1 MLAASVTYTSARLQD
16 RPVLFKMLL
25 CARLNFLT
33 PLTSP
38 AGSLVVARDA
48 RSGAPIG
55 GAKLGRMD
63 ATTYQ
68 LSSVVVDEPWRGKG
82 VGKNLIRRA
91 LELAPADATVFLTTL
106 EDRQALYN
114 PFAFEVC
121 DPTNDQ
127 VPANIQLEMVLG
139 SALFST
145 TNLIVM
151 RRN

>member
-1 MLAASVTYTSARLQD
+1 MCQTQLPDAADESGGIARRRPGREIGCAD
-16 RPVLFKMLL
+16 R
-25 CARLNFLT
+25 R
-33 PLTSP
+33 
-38 AGSLVVARDA
+38 RQA
-48 RSGAPIG
+48 RSDGRHHLPTQLG
-55 GAKLGRMD
+55 GCRRALARQGGG
-63 ATTYQ
+63 
-68 LSSVVVDEPWRGKG
+68 E
-82 VGKNLIRRA
+82 NLIRRA

-127 VPANIQLEMVLG
+127 VPANIQLEVVLG